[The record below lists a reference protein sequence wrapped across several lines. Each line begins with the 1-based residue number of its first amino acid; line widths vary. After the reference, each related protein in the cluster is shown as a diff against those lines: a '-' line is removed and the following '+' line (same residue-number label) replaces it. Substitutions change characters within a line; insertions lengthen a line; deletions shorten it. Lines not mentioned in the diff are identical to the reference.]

1 MLSITRSKE
10 LSILLSTGLS
20 EAKWYFSILCSII
33 LIQQIASHIFPIPM
47 VLLFNVYSI
56 EASSCLMH
64 VFTRLNRNAE
74 TTVSDY
80 WSIRPSTLQQNLK
93 LLVSENGKTVL
104 DLLSCDGNDDGTSLV
119 WYFKTKDL
127 LALTDCN

>member
-1 MLSITRSKE
+1 
-10 LSILLSTGLS
+10 
-20 EAKWYFSILCSII
+20 
-33 LIQQIASHIFPIPM
+33 M

-119 WYFKTKDL
+119 
-127 LALTDCN
+127 